1 MKGGGKVKAA
11 RLSLGQPLGD
21 CQPPFPSWSSILARQ
36 IPAFEWHRHSKS
48 MQTVG
53 FNAMKLNTIS
63 SPTVSS
69 SWAGADGRTC

>member
-1 MKGGGKVKAA
+1 
-11 RLSLGQPLGD
+11 L
-21 CQPPFPSWSSILARQ
+21 LAKFL
-36 IPAFEWHRHSKS
+36 AFEWHSKS

-69 SWAGADGRTC
+69 SGAGADEGTC

>member
-1 MKGGGKVKAA
+1 
-11 RLSLGQPLGD
+11 L
-21 CQPPFPSWSSILARQ
+21 LAKFL
-36 IPAFEWHRHSKS
+36 AFGLHSKS
-48 MQTVG
+48 MLTVG